1 MADHDDLEGEKSE
14 ILLSV
19 SDILAFLLLRH
30 GAGTKSDNLE
40 KEKSELAMFLIEE
53 YKGLLELDK
62 ARNER
67 FDRLLTMFL
76 SLAGAPW
83 ALYVLVIKDNKGT
96 FALAQM
102 PQLIAWVFLLVGLLG
117 FLVVIMCIQ
126 TKFLI
131 TLYMRAVN
139 AIRGHFD
146 AGQNSKALRLPTKR
160 NVPPYLEKG
169 SYNFYAALGMALVN
183 ASYVSLACYRLLIQW
198 QAWRWLGPLVGI
210 VWVTIHFL
218 YYVKQA
224 SSREKGD
231 SGDELDFRGSS
242 AVLGLWRKFWPG
254 SKTKAAT

>member
-1 MADHDDLEGEKSE
+1 MANH
-14 ILLSV
+14 
-19 SDILAFLLLRH
+19 
-30 GAGTKSDNLE
+30 DNLE
-40 KEKSELAMFLIEE
+40 EERPEFLLFLLRNPGVCTKPDTLEEERPDLNQFLIEE

-67 FDRLLTMFL
+67 FDRLVTLFL

-83 ALYVLVIKDNKGT
+83 ALYVLVIKDGKGT
-96 FALAQM
+96 FALAEM

-146 AGQNSKALRLPTKR
+146 AGQNSAALRLPTKHDS
-160 NVPPYLEKG
+160 PPYFEKG

-183 ASYVSLACYRLLIQW
+183 ASYVSLACYRLSIQW
-198 QAWRWLGPLVGI
+198 QGWKWLGPVLGI

-224 SSREKGD
+224 SRREKGD
-231 SGDELDFRGSS
+231 SGDELGFRGSS
-242 AVLGLWRKFWPG
+242 AVLRLWQFLRSFSPA
-254 SKTKAAT
+254 SKPSAPK